1 MDARNLELARLFG
14 EIADILEIK
23 QESTFRVNAYRRAA
37 RALES
42 LSEDISAI
50 AARGALR
57 KIGGIGASLAE
68 KIEEYLATGA
78 ITYLQELRTELPP
91 GVADLM
97 TIPEVGPKTAL
108 LLYRHLGVTS
118 VDALEDAARAGRVR
132 ALPRMGAKTE
142 QNILAGIAR
151 RRQQTARQ
159 PLGAVLPYAD
169 AVVDALRRVPG
180 AEAVSLAGSI
190 RRMRDTIADIDIVV
204 ATRDP
209 DAVMQAFV
217 TLPQAAQ
224 VLSRGPTRSSIV
236 LGGAGVQCDLRAVEP
251 ESYGAALQYFT
262 GSKDHNVQLREM
274 GVRRGLRINE
284 YGVFRVGP
292 SGGAGEAPSGGL
304 SPQGGDRPPEGEPKS
319 AVEGELTDVAE
330 PKIAGRT
337 EEEVYGVL
345 GLSWIPPEI
354 REGQGEI
361 DLALRHA
368 LPRLVALDDIRGDLH
383 MHTKWSDGS
392 DTAEGM
398 AQAAKARGYEYVG
411 ITDHSQS
418 LKFAGGVTIED
429 LREHAV
435 AVRGLSDRL
444 GMCVLIGTEVDILAD
459 GSLDYPDEVLRDLDL
474 VIGSVHSRLRMPQ
487 DEMTRRVIRAMENP
501 HLDILGHP
509 TGRLVGERPP
519 VDLDMEAV
527 VDAARRTETVLELN
541 ASPDR
546 LDLRDAHV
554 RLARDRRTW
563 LAIGTDAHRREHLAF
578 MAYGVGTARRGWVEA
593 PQVINTWP
601 LGRLLEFLAR

>member
-1 MDARNLELARLFG
+1 MDAANFELARIFG
-14 EIADILEIK
+14 EIADMLEIK

-37 RALES
+37 RTLES
-42 LSEDISAI
+42 LSEDVTAI
-50 AARGALR
+50 AARGGLR

-68 KIEEYLATGA
+68 KIDEYLKTGKVA
-78 ITYLQELRTELPP
+78 YHDQFLTELPH
-91 GVADLM
+91 GLSELM
-97 TIPEVGPKTAL
+97 TIPDVGPKTAL
-108 LLYRHLGVTS
+108 LLYQRLGVTT
-118 VDALEDAARAGRVR
+118 VDALEEAARAGRVR

-151 RRQQTARQ
+151 RRQQAARQ
-159 PLGAVLPYAD
+159 PLGAALPLAQ
-169 AVVDALRRVPG
+169 AVVESLRRVPG
-180 AEAVSLAGSI
+180 VESLSLAGSI

-204 ATRDP
+204 ATRAP
-209 DAVMQAFV
+209 EAVMEVFV

-224 VLSRGPTRSSIV
+224 VLSKGPTRSSI
-236 LGGAGVQCDLRAVEP
+236 LLRNAGVQCDLRAIEP

-292 SGGAGEAPSGGL
+292 SERSAEAGPEEGAEAAQQAG
-304 SPQGGDRPPEGEPKS
+304 RR
-319 AVEGELTDVAE
+319 
-330 PKIAGRT
+330 IAGRT
-337 EEEVYGVL
+337 EKEVYGAL
-345 GLSWIPPEI
+345 GLEWIPPEI

-368 LPRLVALDDIRGDLH
+368 LPRLITVEDIRGDLH
-383 MHTKWSDGS
+383 MHTKWSDGG

-398 AQAAKARGYEYVG
+398 ARAGKARGYEYVC

-418 LKFAGGVTIED
+418 LRFAGGVTIDD
-429 LREHAV
+429 LREHAWE
-435 AVRGLSDRL
+435 VRRLGDRL
-444 GMCVLIGTEVDILAD
+444 GIRVLMGSEVDILAD

-474 VIGSVHSRLRMPQ
+474 VIGSVHSRFKMPP

-501 HLDILGHP
+501 HLDVLGHP

-519 VDLDMEAV
+519 VDLDIEAA
-527 VDAARRTETVLELN
+527 VDAARRTDTVLELN
-541 ASPDR
+541 AFPDR

-554 RLARDRRTW
+554 RLARDRGAW
-563 LAIGTDAHRREHLAF
+563 LAIGTDAHRTAHLAY
-578 MAYGVGTARRGWVEA
+578 MEYGVATARRGWVEPA
-593 PQVINTWP
+593 RVINTWP
-601 LGRLLEFLAR
+601 LGQLLEFLAR